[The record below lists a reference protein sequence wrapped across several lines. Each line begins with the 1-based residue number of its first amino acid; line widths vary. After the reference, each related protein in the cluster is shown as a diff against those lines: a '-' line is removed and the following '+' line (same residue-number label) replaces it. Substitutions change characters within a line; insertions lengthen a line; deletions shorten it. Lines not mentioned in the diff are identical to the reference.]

1 MSRTFT
7 ARQLIDRLHEIDR
20 HLYEQV
26 LDAISDSYVGMSGG
40 WEDDEDGTMVL
51 LTLDEYNEVSE

>member
-7 ARQLIDRLHEIDR
+7 ARQMIDRLHEIDR

-26 LDAISDSYVGMSGG
+26 LDAISDSYVGMSG